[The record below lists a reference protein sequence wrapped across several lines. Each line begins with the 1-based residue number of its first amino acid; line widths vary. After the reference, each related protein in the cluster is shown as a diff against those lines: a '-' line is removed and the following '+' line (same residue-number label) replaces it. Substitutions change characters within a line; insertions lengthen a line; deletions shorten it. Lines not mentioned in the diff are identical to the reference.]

1 MALDVA
7 YQRVQPQTD
16 LKGSLLFK
24 YRLAKGLTMVSLFA
38 IVLMAASSI
47 FYPSKLIEKEE
58 PKNNIYQKIK
68 ILIFFK

>member
-1 MALDVA
+1 MALDAA

-47 FYPSKLIEKEE
+47 FYPSKL
-58 PKNNIYQKIK
+58 
-68 ILIFFK
+68 FF